1 MSPFPDDTAHM
12 RTERMNAPITEQQL
26 AAAAVA
32 PRVSLEQVM
41 AAIGDE
47 TYTVLPNG
55 RTTICQLEL
64 AGGHFTVEGDSAC
77 VSKENFNPDF
87 GNPIARKAAVE
98 KIWPL
103 LGFELARKL
112 ELIDRAGPATG
123 AIVSLLGSRPL
134 TYVGTKVVR
143 AVPMSRLT
151 YNELRGWTVPANE
164 NPEDAGYLVEYVD
177 GGAVNVEGF
186 AGYISWSPK
195 DVFEK
200 AYTVGGEPRVTT
212 WLERLKEEAD
222 DLEVRWRK
230 LKLFLQSPEFDKL
243 GSFDQKDL
251 KEQSSAMED
260 LHWIL
265 RRRIRRANGE

>member
-1 MSPFPDDTAHM
+1 
-12 RTERMNAPITEQQL
+12 MNAPHVPITEAQL

-32 PRVSLEQVM
+32 PRVTLEQVM
-41 AAIGDE
+41 AAIDAE

-55 RTTICQLEL
+55 RTTICQLDL
-64 AGGHFTVEGDSAC
+64 AGGRFTVEGDSAC

-87 GNPIARKAAVE
+87 GNPIARAEAVN

-143 AVPMSRLT
+143 GVPMNLGT
-151 YNELRGWTVPANE
+151 YNAVRGWTIPENE
-164 NPEDAGYLVEYVD
+164 DPETPGYLVEYTD
-177 GGAVNVEGF
+177 GGKPNVEGF

-200 AYTVGGEPRVTT
+200 AYTVGAEPRKTT
-212 WLERLKEEAD
+212 FVERMKVEAEELGERLT
-222 DLEVRWRK
+222 K
-230 LKLFLQSPEFDKL
+230 LKTFLLTLDYEALPDIERRELLKQS
-243 GSFDQKDL
+243 GG
-251 KEQSSAMED
+251 MED
-260 LHWIL
+260 YLWYL
-265 RRRIRRANGE
+265 QRRLKRAEEKEAAKFKAAA